1 MSQLIPFLCL
11 LSFGYQLCLAKITD
25 QQNILTKSKQGEHMF
40 TIVNN
45 YNPEYKNHFTII
57 DNIDNI
63 RTEILSMNERR
74 LIYREMINHLTYLSM
89 ILILISNDVN
99 LNPGPECSNT
109 SGTVYPCGTCD
120 QPVTWQERG
129 IVCDTCIQWYHI
141 SCQAMQIKSYL
152 EHVNDSAI
160 AWDCIM
166 CNCPNYSTFCYSLV
180 FSTSNQFSIL
190 SNISISS
197 PTSGI
202 IKPLHTS
209 TPERKTQKKK
219 EQEDSNP
226 KTIRVLNVN
235 FQSIRNKQGELINL
249 IESTKPDIIFGTE
262 TWLDSSIKDS
272 QYFPDGYNIY
282 RNYRNLSR
290 GGVLIAVKDTF
301 MTSSVPELQTD
312 CEIVWCKME
321 IVGHKTVYLSSYY
334 NPKTSNEKG
343 YNEYGISIERASK
356 IRNAFIIS
364 AGDFNL
370 PFWDWTNKEIKMHT
384 QCATNHEQFGDIL
397 DDNGM
402 AQLINKP
409 TRRPNTLDLV
419 VTNHPESFMRVETL
433 PGLSDHEIIFKS

>member
-1 MSQLIPFLCL
+1 MSQLIIFLFL

-40 TIVNN
+40 TIINN
-45 YNPEYKNHFTII
+45 YNPEYINHFTI
-57 DNIDNI
+57 IDNI

-74 LIYREMINHLTYLSM
+74 LIYRKMINHLTYLSM

-109 SGTVYPCGTCD
+109 SGTLYPCGTCD

-129 IVCDTCIQWYHI
+129 IVCDTCNQWYHI
-141 SCQAMQIKSYL
+141 SCQAMQTKSYL

-197 PTSGI
+197 PTSSI

-219 EQEDSNP
+219 EQEDLNP

-282 RNYRNLSR
+282 RNDRNLS
-290 GGVLIAVKDTF
+290 GGEYSLPSKTHKSLHQYQNFKLIVK
-301 MTSSVPELQTD
+301 L
-312 CEIVWCKME
+312 
-321 IVGHKTVYLSSYY
+321 
-334 NPKTSNEKG
+334 
-343 YNEYGISIERASK
+343 
-356 IRNAFIIS
+356 
-364 AGDFNL
+364 
-370 PFWDWTNKEIKMHT
+370 
-384 QCATNHEQFGDIL
+384 FG
-397 DDNGM
+397 
-402 AQLINKP
+402 A
-409 TRRPNTLDLV
+409 R
-419 VTNHPESFMRVETL
+419 
-433 PGLSDHEIIFKS
+433 